1 MKKTEKTN
9 FACPV
14 CGTKMQITEEV
25 TTEVKVDKLKA
36 EKPATIKF
44 GSNKATERIEALKMA
59 GVSVSNLF
67 AINGANDGEYVG
79 CLENGVIRIIADD
92 DPIYAKLKESGTIP
106 ERRLFRRWIASQLM
120 HFEANLK
127 QFPQRF
133 NSVNAIIQWKGYEY
147 MWKMMEKE
155 LSDQV
160 KLVAHGDMEN
170 FEKRNRWFNEEILW
184 QMCANYIMALES
196 VIKKL
201 TPKRCKGRPYYRIPR
216 YGDVFVDEVEMKILN
231 PLRLMNSGI
240 ASASDVET
248 LYCSF
253 RHFRKTMVRLS
264 WDTPQDKIWI
274 NAYKGMG
281 AYATME
287 NFILFSGC
295 HLYSDAG
302 VKLSLE
308 ESIKLLN
315 QRAQKYAAHGEGWRM
330 YAMFRKFLADNG
342 INPSD
347 KIAEWRRKF
356 EK

>member
-9 FACPV
+9 FTCPV

-67 AINGANDGEYVG
+67 AINGANGGEYVG
-79 CLENGVIRIIADD
+79 CLENGVIRIMTDD
-92 DPIYAKLKESGTIP
+92 DPIYAKLKEFGTIP

-120 HFEANLK
+120 HFEDSLK
-127 QFPQRF
+127 RFPQRF
-133 NSVNAIIQWKGYEY
+133 NSVNAVIQWKGYEY

-155 LSDQV
+155 LEDQV
-160 KLVAHGDMEN
+160 KLVAHKDMEN
-170 FEKRNRWFNEEILW
+170 FEKRNRWFNEEIALC
-184 QMCANYIMALES
+184 MCNNYILTLEAM
-196 VIKKL
+196 IKKL
-201 TPKRCKGRPYYRIPR
+201 TPKHCKGRPYYRIPR
-216 YGDVFVDEVEMKILN
+216 YGDVFVDEVETRVLK
-231 PLRLMNSGI
+231 PLRLLRGGVL
-240 ASASDVET
+240 SASNAEI
-248 LYCSF
+248 LYYYF
-253 RHFRKTMVRLS
+253 HRFRKAMVRLS
-264 WDTPQDKIWI
+264 WDTPQDKTWA

-281 AYATME
+281 AYAAME

-295 HLYSDAG
+295 HLYSDTG
-302 VKLSLE
+302 IKLSTE

-315 QRAQKYAAHGEGWRM
+315 QRAQKYADHCEGWRM